1 MTDSSHSVLQS
12 HRIREVMVKVMIG
25 QLKIVGNF
33 FTKLMKLCHYNCV
46 MTRDNDCCD
55 FESRQRIKPTLND

>member
-12 HRIREVMVKVMIG
+12 HRIQEVMVKVMIG

-33 FTKLMKLCHYNCV
+33 FYQADEV
-46 MTRDNDCCD
+46 MPLLTA
-55 FESRQRIKPTLND
+55 L